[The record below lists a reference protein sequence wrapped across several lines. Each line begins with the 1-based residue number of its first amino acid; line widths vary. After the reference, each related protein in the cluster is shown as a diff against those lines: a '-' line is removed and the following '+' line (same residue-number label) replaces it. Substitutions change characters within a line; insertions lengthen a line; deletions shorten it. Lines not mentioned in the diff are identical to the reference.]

1 MTQTCLSHKQR
12 LLVAGTLFGMF
23 FGAGNLIFPV
33 HLGQLAG
40 RQFLPAAIGFI
51 LTAVGIP
58 ILGVAA
64 IGSTHSEGL
73 QDLSRRVGHRYSYFF
88 TCLLYLTIGPFFAIP
103 RCATTSFTAGVRP
116 LLGTQLS
123 EQTMLFLFS
132 LIFFALVFVFS
143 IRPGSITLWIG
154 KIINPLFLLFLGV
167 LIVTA
172 LLHPSIEVSAAV
184 PDASYQNGAFF
195 SALSQ
200 GYETMDAIAGLAF
213 GIVVVSVIRQMGVQE
228 DSTIAKEVLHSGM
241 LAGLLMAFIYL
252 LTILIG
258 VQSLGQFELSENGGI
273 ALSQIADYYL
283 GRMGTWILAIA
294 ITFACLKTSIGLV
307 TSCAETFVKLFPHA
321 LSYRAWAVVFTL
333 FSLIVS
339 NIGLS
344 AIITYSVPVLMLIY
358 PPAITLILLAL
369 VGNAF
374 QHSKKVYV
382 CVTICSWAASIFDF
396 LAALPDEMQSAL
408 HLEPVIAFAR
418 HTLPLFDL
426 NLGWILPSLVG
437 LCIGLLWRQKE
448 KPADRSHLPVF
459 PIS

>member
-40 RQFLPAAIGFI
+40 RQFLPATIGFI

-64 IGSTHSEGL
+64 IGNTHSEGL
-73 QDLSRRVGHRYSYFF
+73 QDLSRRVGRRYSYFF

-172 LLHPSIEVSAAV
+172 LLHPSIAVSGAV

-228 DSTIAKEVLHSGM
+228 DSAIAKEVLHSGM

-273 ALSQIADYYL
+273 ALSQIANYYL
-283 GRMGTWILAIA
+283 GRMGTWIIA

-339 NIGLS
+339 NVGLS

-374 QHSKKVYV
+374 QHDKKVYV
-382 CVTICSWAASIFDF
+382 CVTICTWAASIFDF

-408 HLEPVIAFAR
+408 HLEPVIAVAR
-418 HTLPLFDL
+418 QTLPLFDL

-437 LCIGLLWRQKE
+437 LCIGLLRRRKE
-448 KPADRSHLPVF
+448 KSADHSHLPVF

>member
-1 MTQTCLSHKQR
+1 MTQTRLSHKQQ

-40 RQFLPAAIGFI
+40 RQFLPAALGFI

-64 IGSTHSEGL
+64 IGSTHSDGL
-73 QDLSRRVGHRYSYFF
+73 QDLSRRVGRRYSYFF

-103 RCATTSFTAGVRP
+103 RCATTSFTAGIKP
-116 LLGTQLS
+116 LLGSQFS
-123 EQTMLFLFS
+123 EASFLLLFS
-132 LIFFALVFVFS
+132 LVFFAFVFLFS

-154 KIINPLFLLFLGV
+154 KVINPLFLLFLGV
-167 LIVTA
+167 LVFTA
-172 LLHPSIEVSAAV
+172 LLHPSTSVSAAV
-184 PDASYQNGAFF
+184 PDAAYQNGAFF
-195 SALSQ
+195 QALSQ

-213 GIVVVSVIRQMGVQE
+213 GIVVVSVIRQMGVQD
-228 DSTIAKEVLHSGM
+228 DSAIARDVLHSGV
-241 LAGLLMAFIYL
+241 LAGLLMALIYL

-258 VQSLGQFELSENGGI
+258 VQSLGQFKVSENGGV
-273 ALSQIADYYL
+273 ALSQIASYYL
-283 GRMGTWILAIA
+283 GRTGSWILAIT

-321 LSYRAWAVVFTL
+321 LSYRTWAAVFTL
-333 FSLIVS
+333 FSLVIS
-339 NIGLS
+339 NVGLS

-369 VGNAF
+369 TGNAF
-374 QHSKKVYV
+374 QHDKKVYI
-382 CVTICSWAASIFDF
+382 CVTVCTWAASVFDF
-396 LAALPDEMQSAL
+396 LAALPDGMKRAL

-418 HTLPLFDL
+418 QVLPGADL
-426 NLGWILPSLVG
+426 NLGWVLPAL
-437 LCIGLLWRQKE
+437 IGLVIGLFWRRKQKA
-448 KPADRSHLPVF
+448 ADHSHLPVF
-459 PIS
+459 PIL

>member
-1 MTQTCLSHKQR
+1 M
-12 LLVAGTLFGMF
+12 LL
-23 FGAGNLIFPV
+23 
-33 HLGQLAG
+33 
-40 RQFLPAAIGFI
+40 
-51 LTAVGIP
+51 
-58 ILGVAA
+58 
-64 IGSTHSEGL
+64 
-73 QDLSRRVGHRYSYFF
+73 
-88 TCLLYLTIGPFFAIP
+88 
-103 RCATTSFTAGVRP
+103 
-116 LLGTQLS
+116 
-123 EQTMLFLFS
+123 LFS

-213 GIVVVSVIRQMGVQE
+213 GIVVISVIRQMGVRE

-241 LAGLLMAFIYL
+241 LAGLLMAFIYV

-374 QHSKKVYV
+374 QHNKKVYV
-382 CVTICSWAASIFDF
+382 CVTIFSWAASIFDF

-448 KPADRSHLPVF
+448 KSADRSHLPVF

>member
-123 EQTMLFLFS
+123 EQTMLLLFS

-213 GIVVVSVIRQMGVQE
+213 GIVVISVIRQMGVRE

-307 TSCAETFVKLFPHA
+307 TSCSETFVKMTHGKI
-321 LSYRAWAVVFTL
+321 SYSVWAIIFTVFS
-333 FSLIVS
+333 FAVS
-339 NIGLS
+339 NVGLS
-344 AIITYSVPVLMLIY
+344 MIIEYSIPMLMLIY
-358 PPAITLILLAL
+358 PPAIVLIVLAF
-369 VGNAF
+369 VGRF
-374 QHSKKVYV
+374 FDHDRKVYV
-382 CVTICSWAASIFDF
+382 AVMIGTWAAAIFDF
-396 LAALPDEMQSAL
+396 MKTLPGSLQESL
-408 HLEPVIAFAR
+408 HLDALVNFAAD
-418 HTLPLFDL
+418 HLPLFNQ
-426 NLGWILPSLVG
+426 NLFWLIPA
-437 LCIGLLWRQKE
+437 CIGFVIGMILRAS
-448 KPADRSHLPVF
+448 KPAKA
-459 PIS
+459 

>member
-123 EQTMLFLFS
+123 EQTMLLLFS

-213 GIVVVSVIRQMGVQE
+213 GIVVISVIRQMGR
-228 DSTIAKEVLHSGM
+228 
-241 LAGLLMAFIYL
+241 AGRFNHCKRGSAFRYAGWASDGIYL
-252 LTILIG
+252 SAYHPDWSTVTGTI
-258 VQSLGQFELSENGGI
+258 
-273 ALSQIADYYL
+273 
-283 GRMGTWILAIA
+283 R
-294 ITFACLKTSIGLV
+294 TFRKRRHR
-307 TSCAETFVKLFPHA
+307 P
-321 LSYRAWAVVFTL
+321 
-333 FSLIVS
+333 
-339 NIGLS
+339 
-344 AIITYSVPVLMLIY
+344 
-358 PPAITLILLAL
+358 
-369 VGNAF
+369 
-374 QHSKKVYV
+374 
-382 CVTICSWAASIFDF
+382 
-396 LAALPDEMQSAL
+396 LPDCRL
-408 HLEPVIAFAR
+408 LPWTDGHLGFS
-418 HTLPLFDL
+418 
-426 NLGWILPSLVG
+426 PSRSRSPASRPPSG
-437 LCIGLLWRQKE
+437 L
-448 KPADRSHLPVF
+448 
-459 PIS
+459 

>member
-123 EQTMLFLFS
+123 EQTMLLLFS

-213 GIVVVSVIRQMGVQE
+213 GIVVISVIRQMGVRE

-307 TSCAETFVKLFPHA
+307 TSCSETFVKMTHGKI
-321 LSYRAWAVVFTL
+321 SYSVWAIIFTVFS
-333 FSLIVS
+333 FAIS
-339 NIGLS
+339 NVGLS
-344 AIITYSVPVLMLIY
+344 TIIEYSIPMLMLIY
-358 PPAITLILLAL
+358 PPAIALIVLAF
-369 VGNAF
+369 VGRF
-374 QHSKKVYV
+374 FDHDRKVYV
-382 CVTICSWAASIFDF
+382 AVMIGTWAAAILDG
-396 LAALPDEMQSAL
+396 LKTLPSVIQENL
-408 HLEPVIAFAR
+408 HLDALVNFAAD
-418 HTLPLFDL
+418 HLPLFNQ
-426 NLGWILPSLVG
+426 NLFWLIPA
-437 LCIGLLWRQKE
+437 CIGFVIGMILRAS
-448 KPADRSHLPVF
+448 KPAKA
-459 PIS
+459 

>member
-1 MTQTCLSHKQR
+1 
-12 LLVAGTLFGMF
+12 
-23 FGAGNLIFPV
+23 
-33 HLGQLAG
+33 
-40 RQFLPAAIGFI
+40 
-51 LTAVGIP
+51 
-58 ILGVAA
+58 
-64 IGSTHSEGL
+64 
-73 QDLSRRVGHRYSYFF
+73 
-88 TCLLYLTIGPFFAIP
+88 
-103 RCATTSFTAGVRP
+103 
-116 LLGTQLS
+116 
-123 EQTMLFLFS
+123 
-132 LIFFALVFVFS
+132 
-143 IRPGSITLWIG
+143 
-154 KIINPLFLLFLGV
+154 
-167 LIVTA
+167 
-172 LLHPSIEVSAAV
+172 
-184 PDASYQNGAFF
+184 
-195 SALSQ
+195 
-200 GYETMDAIAGLAF
+200 MDALASLAF
-213 GIVVVSVIRQMGVQE
+213 GIVVIDVIRRMGV
-228 DSTIAKEVLHSGM
+228 DNDDTIAEDVLSS
-241 LAGLLMAFIYL
+241 GLLTGALMALIYVVS
-252 LTILIG
+252 IVVG
-258 VQSLGQFELSENGGI
+258 AQSRGLFELSENGGI

-307 TSCAETFVKLFPHA
+307 TSCAETFVKMFPHA

-369 VGNAF
+369 LGNAF
-374 QHSKKVYV
+374 QHNKKVYV

-448 KPADRSHLPVF
+448 KSADRSHLPVF